1 MADND
6 TAEGPQVGQMV
17 LYSNSGTIVP
27 AVIYAVSATTGSV
40 SLTFFNASG
49 ATNVPTSN
57 YDSGV
62 GTGTGLVSGRW
73 QYMPFV

>member
-6 TAEGPQVGQMV
+6 TAEGPQGGQVV

-27 AVIYAVSATTGSV
+27 AIIYAVSVTTGSV
-40 SLTFFNASG
+40 SLNYFDATG
-49 ATNVPTSN
+49 AHNVTTSN

-62 GTGTGLVSGRW
+62 GSGAGLISGRW
-73 QYMPFV
+73 TYMTFL

>member
-1 MADND
+1 MADSD
-6 TAEGPQVGQMV
+6 QGAGPQIGQTV

-27 AVIYAVSATTGSV
+27 AIIWAVSATTGSV
-40 SLTFFNASG
+40 SLVYFNSSG
-49 ATNVPTSN
+49 ATSVPTSN

-73 QYMPFV
+73 QYMPFT